1 MPGSAPPVTL
11 RLQPQA
17 LPSVKAAFE
26 EALVDLGIQL
36 ARLTRSGF
44 IPEAWMGDPISEDV
58 RVFYNTTVIESSD
71 STFAALMAYQSE
83 LTRIRD
89 SLEAMEAH
97 YLTGEDQVA
106 GDVRQL
112 RT

>member
-1 MPGSAPPVTL
+1 MDL
-11 RLQPQA
+11 RL
-17 LPSVKAAFE
+17 
-26 EALVDLGIQL
+26 QL
-36 ARLTRSGF
+36 ARLTNGAF
-44 IPEAWMGDPISEDV
+44 IPEAWMGDPISEQS
-58 RVFYNTTVIESSD
+58 RVAYNTAVMESPD
-71 STFAALMAYQSE
+71 GPYAALWAYQTE